1 MRTNVFLVVCVLQK
15 QYHQCGIFSA
25 QRQLKEETRKEVQY
39 KDRWGIIN
47 KVVNSR
53 ICVYRLC
60 IGSIG
65 KFGVV
70 GNRKIIQHLLWFS
83 NIKWLFLFF
92 NRFCLHDVNFKICL
106 LRNDV
111 IISQPDSSC
120 RAHQNDMDVETW
132 PSRWKRTGNAT
143 KHL

>member
-1 MRTNVFLVVCVLQK
+1 
-15 QYHQCGIFSA
+15 
-25 QRQLKEETRKEVQY
+25 LKEETRKEVQY

-70 GNRKIIQHLLWFS
+70 GNRKIIQHLL
-83 NIKWLFLFF
+83 
-92 NRFCLHDVNFKICL
+92 
-106 LRNDV
+106 
-111 IISQPDSSC
+111 
-120 RAHQNDMDVETW
+120 
-132 PSRWKRTGNAT
+132 
-143 KHL
+143 